1 MLIAWIA
8 IVLLALVAGY
18 DLWRAFNG
26 KLTLSQMYWP
36 LLPLWAN
43 MVIIVVVGVVV
54 WWVFGG
60 APTFAP
66 WAIGLVCGHLFWRSS
81 K

>member
-8 IVLLALVAGY
+8 IILLTLFAGY
-18 DLWRAFNG
+18 DIYRYSRG
-26 KLTLSQMYWP
+26 QLTVSQMYWP

-43 MVIIVVVGVVV
+43 MAIIVAIGVVV

-66 WAIGLVCGHLFWRSS
+66 WAIGLVCGHLFWRSD